1 MVHSRIDAGRHVVD
15 SCLDIRQDA
24 RKEWIF
30 APIIV
35 LADERI
41 PRLQAVLVDKW
52 KYNIAMMNQDTCR
65 NIIALQNMML
75 SV

>member
-15 SCLDIRQDA
+15 SCSDIKQDA
-24 RKEWIF
+24 RKNGILLL
-30 APIIV
+30 V

-41 PRLQAVLVDKW
+41 PRLQVLVDKW

-65 NIIALQNMML
+65 NIIALPNML

>member
-1 MVHSRIDAGRHVVD
+1 MVHSRIDTGRPVVD
-15 SCLDIRQDA
+15 SCSDIRQDA

-52 KYNIAMMNQDTCR
+52 KYCNDQDTCR